1 MKRKSSNNFA
11 IAMEVIE
18 KIRMLRLSKGYSQEY
33 IASRIGI
40 ETVNYG
46 RIERGQAKLTVERL
60 LKICEILEVS
70 PSDLFDEKQNQVL
83 NYLKKI
89 YETEKEILSTLK
101 KTEK

>member
-18 KIRMLRLSKGYSQEY
+18 KIRTLRLSKGYSQEY